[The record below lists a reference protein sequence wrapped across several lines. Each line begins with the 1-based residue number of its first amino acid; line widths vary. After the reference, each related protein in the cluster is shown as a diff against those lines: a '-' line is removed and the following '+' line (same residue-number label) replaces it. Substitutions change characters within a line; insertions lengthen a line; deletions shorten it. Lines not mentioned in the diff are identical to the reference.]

1 MSKKRKNIQ
10 SEISAKTDTPKKKN
24 KHKKILIGIF
34 GCLLLMLVA
43 VGLYLF
49 IPRQQ
54 EPVAT
59 EELVDCPLYW
69 NVDREKYQ
77 PKLGGLST
85 RQPDADG
92 FYTMRFLTRGEI
104 VEYRV
109 KDKELML
116 TIDSEDAMG
125 LLVDEDGF
133 VTEYVE
139 LIDMG
144 VREVASWYYVLRP
157 KEDGAIINTSTVG
170 KGVNI
175 DIKWQDETGFWD
187 VTNKEDYG
195 CATKLELLDA
205 VRVFNNSDGEITDVF
220 VVEREPSLAGLS
232 PDQYCPHCG
241 KVVTWTMWAFLDS
254 FPSGEGHYW
263 VVHDINMKKQ
273 YSMPK
278 DTKQCVNLN
287 GKTITATHEKRMVSL
302 HNEGV
307 ELAIM
312 DLSEEQT
319 GTLKG
324 KGDGGMGSVVWVRF
338 GQFDLYGG
346 TLDASEVVTYSAGAA
361 VNVFNKDGVF
371 NMHDGTIIGGTV
383 KAIVN
388 EKGNVTNATGG
399 ALAVRGTVNMYGGT
413 IRDGKCVTTKD
424 KAGNKGAS
432 AGGNVFVYNGGTF
445 NMYDGVISGGT
456 IADNQVAYGGNVRVV
471 PGAVWN
477 MYGGVIENGVS
488 FNKAGNFSLFGTL
501 NMSGGVIRGGKV
513 MTDGESLKDA
523 KVDEDSASKNLH
535 IDSGKLNMTGG
546 TIEGYVNVAGKKSEL
561 NISGTA
567 KIAGGKSNLTLPTTN
582 VINMGQL
589 KKGAKIGISGG
600 GFITNETKE
609 SNCQYVFSDYGLN
622 VSYEENK
629 MLIGKY
635 ACICGEQSGK
645 HFGKCDGTKLA
656 WAPWVNEEVAP
667 SSTGNWYL
675 LTDVNL
681 KKSYTL
687 GKDTQMNLDLNGFSI
702 CGEAGEN
709 GARVYSLRNENVKM
723 QLTDHS
729 KDKTGSIVAQGT
741 GEKVGYGNCIWV
753 AMDSELHMYG
763 GCLDA
768 SVVKSTVGGVAV
780 QVQKGCKFYM
790 YDGSIKGGTTDGSGG
805 AVSVDGQFEMYGG
818 TVTGGKAK
826 GYGGNV
832 YATKA
837 GVFKLYGGE
846 IRDGEAATYGGNVGS
861 DKYAYIYGGVLN
873 GGTAQAGGNLYAK
886 QSITIENATIKEG
899 TADYGGNINATQD
912 VKLTIIN
919 STISKGVA
927 KISQGGNIRV
937 LAGSETVIENSTICD
952 GEAGTLGG
960 NIYMN
965 GGTLTM
971 EGSAITGGTVAEG
984 FGANVYVNRQKM
996 GNKEENATLNLNSG
1010 SIDGEIYLAKGDAHT
1025 LNLADDIQIGLAG
1038 SDASKPYGISWTGNV
1053 IINGNKVNEDAKVVL
1068 DTIGS
1073 LEVTGTGDERAFSIL
1088 DKEAAKRNKITDD
1101 SNGDGIGNLSIAAT
1115 MCVCGKIDGRFDHT
1129 EGCGQPE
1136 GAWQPWTSTTT
1147 LPTTEGN
1154 YYLTAD
1160 VNVTGTRHDIT
1171 GGAKVN
1177 LDLAGFTVTGA
1188 DTTCQL
1194 YRLQNGTLNI
1204 ADSSDAKTGTMKA
1217 IGTSNMD
1224 AQPGRVLY
1232 VWGAGTGGK
1241 TSYAN
1246 IFGGTFDASEAKG
1259 GYGTA
1264 ITISKGSVTMYDG
1277 TVIAGSVVEGHA
1289 NSVEIGIADGTTSIL
1304 DVKGG
1309 NIHGEVLLGNNT
1321 AELKISNDA
1330 KVGIADANGTK
1341 AYGIGTTSLV
1351 TTTRTVACTDVSANG
1366 AVVLKDLNNLD
1377 VSGTGEGSAFTIL
1390 NTTFRNKITDDKADG
1405 IGKLSTAYMC
1415 VCGKADGK
1423 YDHTDSCKQ
1432 PESAWKPWTSTTALP
1447 TSAGSYYLTQNMV
1460 GVATR
1465 SQLDNVNAMINLD
1478 LAGYTIEGSGNAGMF
1493 YRVQAGTFNIADS
1506 STEQTG
1512 AIKMTGTTNT
1522 YGSIAVW
1529 GANSESTY
1537 INIFGG
1543 TYSATTGTVATLRR
1557 GHLNMYGGT
1566 ILPGAK
1572 AEDYAY
1578 ANAVQVGIGNNK
1590 LTDLKVFG
1598 GTIKGEVLINDHTGA
1613 TITVANDAKVGI
1625 KDDNQP
1631 EKPYGIGTTD
1641 AVTSVQTINFDKAN
1655 GQIVLKTLNDK
1666 GLLEVA
1672 GTGEGSA
1679 FTVLDSRNKVA
1690 DDNANGIGNLV
1701 YEAYMCVCGKA
1712 DGKYDH
1718 TDGCQQPESVWQPWT
1733 DTTVLPS
1740 AAGSYYL
1747 TRNMTDVK
1755 ARGQLAAQGKAVNL
1769 DLAGYKVEGP
1779 GTSDGMLYR
1788 VQTGTLNIADSSKEQ
1803 TGAITH
1809 TGTANIYGA
1818 VRAWGGTNALTYIN
1832 IFGGTIS
1839 ANAGTTVT
1847 VRQGHINMYGGTI
1860 LPGTK
1865 VEFSGLNFTGANA
1878 VQVGI
1883 LNNVKADLNVYGGTI
1898 KGEVLIGPNEK
1909 IEEIVNIFNNAK
1921 VGIADGTKAYGIG
1934 ITENVTSAQTITCN
1948 KVTAN
1953 ASVVLKNSH
1962 DVTVSGTGEG
1972 SAFSIIDPH
1981 NKVVDDNANGIG
1993 NLSIVAQMCVCGAVG
2008 EHTKV
2013 GDCSVPTSAWLPWN
2027 EALSTAT
2034 YSKVQMPS
2042 TSFSYYLIDDMTK
2055 VAQVSL
2061 ASQRLSIDLAGHT
2074 VDGSDTANRIFIV
2087 QGTAKLNITDSVGG
2101 GTIKNASTTAGD
2113 VYNGKVIR
2121 IWNSTSAS
2129 VNLFAGTLTAKGT
2142 NISAE
2147 TDGAASTVLVNK
2159 GTFNMYGGTI
2169 VGDGNSS
2176 DTFEAVEVSGNG
2188 TFNNIGGTVME

>member
-1 MSKKRKNIQ
+1 ML
-10 SEISAKTDTPKKKN
+10 KKKN

-34 GCLLLMLVA
+34 GGLLLMLVA

-54 EPVAT
+54 EQVVT

-144 VREVASWYYVLRP
+144 VREVASWYYVLRS
-157 KEDGAIINTSTVG
+157 KEDGAIINTSTIG

-205 VRVFNNSDGEITDVF
+205 VRVFNNADGKITDVF

-232 PDQYCPHCG
+232 PDQYCPHCD

-273 YSMPK
+273 YSMQK

-477 MYGGVIENGVS
+477 MKGGVIENGVS
-488 FNKAGNFSLFGTL
+488 FNKPGNFSLFGTL
-501 NMSGGVIRGGKV
+501 NMSGGIIRGGKV

-567 KIAGGKSNLTLPTTN
+567 KIAGGKSNLTLPATN

-600 GFITNETKE
+600 GFITNETKA
-609 SNCQYVFSDYGLN
+609 SNRQYVFSDYDLD
-622 VSYEENK
+622 VLYEEDRL
-629 MLIGKY
+629 LIGKY

-656 WAPWVNEEVAP
+656 WAPWVNEEIAP

-709 GARVYSLRNENVKM
+709 GSRVYSLRNENVKM

-741 GEKVGYGNCIWV
+741 GDKVGYGNCIWV

-768 SVVKSTVGGVAV
+768 SKVNSTVGGTAV
-780 QVQKGCKFYM
+780 QIHPKCEFYM
-790 YDGSIKGGTTDGSGG
+790 YGGSIKGGTSAGSGG
-805 AVSVDGQFEMYGG
+805 TINVGGTFEMHDGI
-818 TVTGGKAK
+818 VSDGKAQ

-832 YATKA
+832 YVTKG

-846 IRDGEAATYGGNVGS
+846 IRNGETAKYGGNIGS
-861 DKYAYIYGGVLN
+861 DQHVYIYGGVVK
-873 GGTAQAGGNLYAK
+873 GGIAQVGGNVYAK
-886 QSITIENATIKEG
+886 QSITIKNATVKDG
-899 TADYGGNINATQD
+899 TADYGGNIFASQS
-912 VKLTIIN
+912 VKVTITDA
-919 STISKGVA
+919 TISNGVA
-927 KISQGGNIRV
+927 KINQGGNLRV
-937 LAGSETVIENSTICD
+937 LAGSETIIKNSTICD
-952 GEAGTLGG
+952 GEAGALGG

-971 EGSAITGGTVAEG
+971 EDSTITGGTVADG
-984 FGANVYVNRQKM
+984 LGANVYVIRQKM
-996 GNKEENATLNLNSG
+996 GNIEENATLNLNSG

-1136 GAWQPWTSTTT
+1136 GAWQPWTSTTS

-1160 VNVTGTRHDIT
+1160 VNVTGTRNNIT
-1171 GGAKVN
+1171 DGAKVN
-1177 LDLAGFTVTGA
+1177 LDLAGYTVTGA
-1188 DTTCQL
+1188 NTTINL

-1204 ADSSDAKTGTMKA
+1204 ADSSEGKTGTMKA

-1289 NSVEIGIADGTTSIL
+1289 NGVEIGIADGTTSIL

-1309 NIHGEVLLGNNT
+1309 TIHGEVLLGNNT
-1321 AELKISNDA
+1321 AELKISNNA
-1330 KVGIADANGTK
+1330 KVGIADANK

-1351 TTTRTVACTDVSANG
+1351 TTTRTVACTDVAANG

-1447 TSAGSYYLTQNMV
+1447 TTAGSYYLTQNMV

-1672 GTGEGSA
+1672 GTGEGSV

-1690 DDNANGIGNLV
+1690 DDNDNGIGNLI
-1701 YEAYMCVCGKA
+1701 YTAQMCVCGKV
-1712 DGKYDH
+1712 GEH
-1718 TDGCQQPESVWQPWT
+1718 TTTSECHVPSTAWQPWT
-1733 DTTVLPS
+1733 STTTLPTTK
-1740 AAGSYYL
+1740 GSYYL
-1747 TRNMTDVK
+1747 TQNLTGLTTRSTIGGGNV
-1755 ARGQLAAQGKAVNL
+1755 VNL
-1769 DLAGYKVEGP
+1769 DLAGYTVD
-1779 GTSDGMLYR
+1779 GTGVAGVLYR
-1788 VQTGTLNIADSSKEQ
+1788 IQRGGLNLSDSSKEQ
-1803 TGAITH
+1803 TGTIKA
-1809 TGTANIYGA
+1809 TGESTGVGRALYVWGNEGNAANSWYA
-1818 VRAWGGTNALTYIN
+1818 N
-1832 IFGGTIS
+1832 IFGGTLTAETGVPVAIS
-1839 ANAGTTVT
+1839 RGN
-1847 VRQGHINMYGGTI
+1847 INMYGGNI
-1860 LPGTK
+1860 KAGTS
-1865 VEFSGLNFTGANA
+1865 VEFKLSDTVKFATANSVQIGLYTGQTANLKVA
-1878 VQVGI
+1878 
-1883 LNNVKADLNVYGGTI
+1883 GGTI
-1898 KGEVLIGPNEK
+1898 TGEVLIANETSST
-1909 IEEIVNIFNNAK
+1909 VTVSDNAK

-1934 ITENVTSAQTITCN
+1934 IIENVTSAQTITCN
-1948 KVTAN
+1948 NVTAN

-1981 NKVVDDNANGIG
+1981 NKVVDDNADGIG
-1993 NLSIVAQMCVCGAVG
+1993 NLSIAARMCVCGAVG

-2013 GDCSVPTSAWLPWN
+2013 GNCAVPTSAWLPWN
-2027 EALSTAT
+2027 ATISNAT
-2034 YSKVQMPS
+2034 YGKVQLPT
-2042 TSFSYYLIDDMTK
+2042 TSKSYYLTENLSGANAI
-2055 VAQVSL
+2055 VASTGL
-2061 ASQRLSIDLAGHT
+2061 SSQKLNIDLAGHT
-2074 VDGSDTANRIFIV
+2074 VDGSDKVTRVFNMT
-2087 QGTAKLNITDSVGG
+2087 GKTTLNITDSVGG
-2101 GTIKNASTTAGD
+2101 GTIKNAQQTAGD

-2121 IWNSTSAS
+2121 IWHANAM
-2129 VNLFAGTLTAKGT
+2129 VNLSAGKLTAKDT
-2142 NISAE
+2142 NISGE
-2147 TDGAASTVLVNK
+2147 TNNDASTVVINS
-2159 GTFNMYGGTI
+2159 GTFNMFGGT
-2169 VGDGNSS
+2169 VEGDGNSS
-2176 DTFEAVEVSGNG
+2176 NTFRAVVKNN
-2188 TFNNIGGTVME
+2188 TAAKFNQNGGTVTE

>member
-1 MSKKRKNIQ
+1 MLKKQKNVQ
-10 SEISAKTDTPKKKN
+10 LEPSAEANAPKKKS
-24 KHKKILIGIF
+24 KDKKILFGIF
-34 GCLLLMLVA
+34 GGLLLMLVA

-85 RQPDADG
+85 RQPESDG
-92 FYTMRFLTRGEI
+92 YYTMRFLQRGEI

-133 VTEYVE
+133 VTEYVK

-157 KEDGAIINTSTVG
+157 KEDSAIINTSTIG

-175 DIKWQDETGFWD
+175 DLKWQDETGFWD

-205 VRVFNNSDGEITDVF
+205 VRVFNNADGKITDVF

-232 PDQYCPHCG
+232 PDQYCPHCDE
-241 KVVTWTMWAFLDS
+241 VVTWTMWAFLDS
-254 FPSGEGHYW
+254 IPSGEGHYW
-263 VVHDINMKKQ
+263 VVHDINTKKQ

-278 DTKQCVNLN
+278 DTKQCINLN
-287 GKTITATHEKRMVSL
+287 GKTITATHQKRLISL
-302 HNEGV
+302 HNEGAA
-307 ELAIM
+307 LAIM

-324 KGDGGMGSVVWVRF
+324 LGDGGMGSVVWVRF

-346 TLDASEVVTYSAGAA
+346 TLDASEVVSSSAGVA
-361 VNVFNKDGVF
+361 VNVFNKDSVF
-371 NMHDGTIIGGTV
+371 NMHGGTIIGGTV
-383 KAIVN
+383 KATIN
-388 EKGNVTNATGG
+388 DKGKVSDAVGG

-413 IRDGKCVTTKD
+413 IRDGKVVTTKD

-432 AGGNVFVYNGGTF
+432 AGGNVFVYKDATF

-477 MYGGVIENGVS
+477 MKGGVIENGVS

-501 NMSGGVIRGGKV
+501 NMSGGIIRGGKV

-535 IDSGKLNMTGG
+535 IDSGTLKMTGG
-546 TIEGYVNVAGKKSEL
+546 AIEGYVNVAGKKSEL

-567 KIAGGKSNLTLPTTN
+567 KIAGGKSNLTLPSTN

-589 KKGAKIGISGG
+589 KKGAKLYISGG
-600 GFITNETKE
+600 GFVTNETKE
-609 SNCQYVFSDYGLN
+609 SNRQYVFSDYGLD
-622 VSYEENK
+622 VLYEENK
-629 MLIGKY
+629 VLIGKY

-645 HFGKCDGTKLA
+645 HFGDCDGTKLA
-656 WAPWVNEEVAP
+656 WTPWVNKEVAP
-667 SSTGNWYL
+667 ASTGNWYL

-681 KKSYTL
+681 KKTYTL

-702 CGEAGEN
+702 SGEAGEN

-729 KDKTGSIVAQGT
+729 TAKTGSIVAQGT
-741 GEKVGYGNCIWV
+741 GSKVGYGNCIWV
-753 AMDSELHMYG
+753 AMDSELYMYG

-768 SVVKSTVGGVAV
+768 SVVNSTVGGVAV

-846 IRDGEAATYGGNVGS
+846 ISNGEAVIYGGNVGS
-861 DKYAYIYGGVLN
+861 DKDAYIYGGVLN

-927 KISQGGNIRV
+927 KLSQGGNIRV
-937 LAGSETVIENSTICD
+937 LAGSKTVIENSTICD

-1010 SIDGEIYLAKGDAHT
+1010 SIDGEIYLAKGKAHT

-1038 SDASKPYGISWTGNV
+1038 TDDSKPYGISWTGNV
-1053 IINGNKVNEDAKVVL
+1053 TINGKKVNENAKVVL
-1068 DTIGS
+1068 ESLGS
-1073 LEVTGTGDERAFSIL
+1073 LKVTGTGDERAFTIL
-1088 DKEAAKRNKITDD
+1088 DEEAAKRNKIVDD
-1101 SNGDGIGNLSIAAT
+1101 SNGDGIGKLSALAT
-1115 MCVCGKIDGRFDHT
+1115 MCVCGEIEKFAHT
-1129 EGCGQPE
+1129 EDCGQPE
-1136 GAWQPWTSTTT
+1136 GVWQPWTSTTT

-1160 VNVTGTRHDIT
+1160 VNVTGKRNDIT

-1188 DTTCQL
+1188 NTTINL

-1204 ADSSDAKTGTMKA
+1204 ADSSEGKTGTMKA

-1224 AQPGRVLY
+1224 AQPGRVIY

-1241 TSYAN
+1241 DSYVN
-1246 IFGGTFDASEAKG
+1246 IFGGTFDASQAKG
-1259 GYGTA
+1259 GYGTTIA
-1264 ITISKGSVTMYDG
+1264 ISKGAVTMYDG
-1277 TVIAGSVVEGHA
+1277 NVLAGSVVEGHA
-1289 NSVEIGIADGTTSIL
+1289 NSVEIGIANGTTSIL
-1304 DVKGG
+1304 NVK
-1309 NIHGEVLLGNNT
+1309 
-1321 AELKISNDA
+1321 
-1330 KVGIADANGTK
+1330 
-1341 AYGIGTTSLV
+1341 
-1351 TTTRTVACTDVSANG
+1351 
-1366 AVVLKDLNNLD
+1366 
-1377 VSGTGEGSAFTIL
+1377 
-1390 NTTFRNKITDDKADG
+1390 
-1405 IGKLSTAYMC
+1405 
-1415 VCGKADGK
+1415 
-1423 YDHTDSCKQ
+1423 
-1432 PESAWKPWTSTTALP
+1432 
-1447 TSAGSYYLTQNMV
+1447 
-1460 GVATR
+1460 
-1465 SQLDNVNAMINLD
+1465 
-1478 LAGYTIEGSGNAGMF
+1478 
-1493 YRVQAGTFNIADS
+1493 
-1506 STEQTG
+1506 
-1512 AIKMTGTTNT
+1512 
-1522 YGSIAVW
+1522 
-1529 GANSESTY
+1529 
-1537 INIFGG
+1537 
-1543 TYSATTGTVATLRR
+1543 
-1557 GHLNMYGGT
+1557 
-1566 ILPGAK
+1566 
-1572 AEDYAY
+1572 
-1578 ANAVQVGIGNNK
+1578 
-1590 LTDLKVFG
+1590 G
-1598 GTIKGEVLINDHTGA
+1598 GTIKGEVLFNINKGA
-1613 TITVANDAKVGI
+1613 QLNISDNAKVGI

-1641 AVTSVQTINFDKAN
+1641 AVTSAQTISFNKAN
-1655 GQIVLKTLNDK
+1655 GEVILKNLDN
-1666 GLLEVA
+1666 LAVS

-1679 FTVLDSRNKVA
+1679 FTVLNTTFRNKIT
-1690 DDNANGIGNLV
+1690 DNKKDGIGKLST
-1701 YEAYMCVCGKA
+1701 AYMCVCGA
-1712 DGKYDH
+1712 MDGKYDH
-1718 TDGCQQPESVWQPWT
+1718 TDGCKQPESAWQPWTSTTALPTTDGSYYLTQDMVGVATRAQLANVDAIVNLDLAGYTVEGPGNADGMFYRVQAGTLNIADSSQEQTGAIKMTGTTNTYGSIAAWGATSESTYINIFGGTYRAVTGTAVTLRRGHINMYGGTILPGTKTEDYAYANAVQVGIGNNKLTDLNVFGGTIKGEVLIHDHTGATITVAKDANVGVDAGKDGTGTVIPYGIGTTDKITTTQTINFDNANGEVVLKDTNYLAISGTGDASKFTIIDQHNKVVNVDESGTLSIVAQMCVCGAVGEHTKVGDCAVPTNGAWQPWT

-1747 TRNMTDVK
+1747 TQNMTGVK
-1755 ARGQLAAQGKAVNL
+1755 ARGQLQAQGKAVNL
-1769 DLAGYKVEGP
+1769 DLAGYTVEGP
-1779 GTSDGMLYR
+1779 GTSAGLLYR

-1803 TGAITH
+1803 TGAIKH
-1809 TGTANIYGA
+1809 TGTANSNGSIC
-1818 VRAWGGTNALTYIN
+1818 AWGGTNALTYIN
-1832 IFGGTIS
+1832 IFGGTFS
-1839 ANAGTTVT
+1839 AATGTTVT
-1847 VRQGHINMYGGTI
+1847 IRQGHINMYGGTI

-1865 VEFSGLNFTGANA
+1865 TEFVNSSTDTSLNFISANA
-1878 VQVGI
+1878 VQVGT
-1883 LNNVKADLNVYGGTI
+1883 NNAFTADLKVYGGTI
-1898 KGEVLIGPNEK
+1898 KGEVLIGNNTTAEK
-1909 IEEIVNIFNNAK
+1909 IPATLAIYGDAK
-1921 VGIADGTKAYGIG
+1921 VGIDAGKDGSGAVIPNGIG
-1934 ITENVTSAQTITCN
+1934 TTDKITTTQTIN
-1948 KVTAN
+1948 
-1953 ASVVLKNSH
+1953 
-1962 DVTVSGTGEG
+1962 
-1972 SAFSIIDPH
+1972 F
-1981 NKVVDDNANGIG
+1981 DNANGEVLLKDA
-1993 NLSIVAQMCVCGAVG
+1993 NYLAV
-2008 EHTKV
+2008 
-2013 GDCSVPTSAWLPWN
+2013 S
-2027 EALSTAT
+2027 
-2034 YSKVQMPS
+2034 
-2042 TSFSYYLIDDMTK
+2042 
-2055 VAQVSL
+2055 
-2061 ASQRLSIDLAGHT
+2061 
-2074 VDGSDTANRIFIV
+2074 
-2087 QGTAKLNITDSVGG
+2087 
-2101 GTIKNASTTAGD
+2101 
-2113 VYNGKVIR
+2113 
-2121 IWNSTSAS
+2121 
-2129 VNLFAGTLTAKGT
+2129 
-2142 NISAE
+2142 
-2147 TDGAASTVLVNK
+2147 
-2159 GTFNMYGGTI
+2159 
-2169 VGDGNSS
+2169 
-2176 DTFEAVEVSGNG
+2176 
-2188 TFNNIGGTVME
+2188 